1 MSDQGTVGVSKKEKV
16 KQYLEASIL
25 PFLSQALTKLCAEEP
40 SDPFEWLGRY
50 LIENNPRATR
60 KFDHKEALVLKLAQ
74 GDFFGEIALL
84 HGKPRQATVKSVG
97 SSTLLVLS
105 RDAFNRLCGSL
116 FDILQRNIGEYKD
129 VEFMEEEPEEHLD
142 DYGGVSEEEDYE
154 EPPPPPVNM
163 RRGRRD
169 TVYLAATKVEDDW
182 RPPEFPKTDEERDR
196 IHKYIEKTALLSYL
210 DPSSKDLVVT
220 AVEKLEFDDGQDI
233 ISQGDEA
240 DYYYILDS
248 GKADVLIAKPLGS
261 DPVKVNEY
269 GPGGSFGELA
279 LLHGDK
285 RIATIRATEHCVT
298 WALQRDTFRKL
309 MMQRFEEQRLRAL
322 LVSDSDLQWKA
333 SLEREG
339 SVPLQGFLLHR
350 ERSLVILLQVNI
362 LKELDHYEKFK
373 IAEAMQMRKVE
384 DDEVIVKVL

>member
-1 MSDQGTVGVSKKEKV
+1 
-16 KQYLEASIL
+16 
-25 PFLSQALTKLCAEEP
+25 
-40 SDPFEWLGRY
+40 
-50 LIENNPRATR
+50 
-60 KFDHKEALVLKLAQ
+60 
-74 GDFFGEIALL
+74 
-84 HGKPRQATVKSVG
+84 
-97 SSTLLVLS
+97 
-105 RDAFNRLCGSL
+105 
-116 FDILQRNIGEYKD
+116 
-129 VEFMEEEPEEHLD
+129 MEEEPEEHLD

-269 GPGGSFGELA
+269 GPGAAFVVAWCHAGDVLAGGSFGELA

-285 RIATIRATEHCVT
+285 RIATIRATEVLKTAPGLASDCSRDQHCVT

-373 IAEAMQMRKVE
+373 IAEAMQVDVNKHVVQS
-384 DDEVIVKVL
+384 DVNDADEKGGG

>member
-309 MMQRFEEQRLRAL
+309 MMQSGKQAL
-322 LVSDSDLQWKA
+322 N
-333 SLEREG
+333 ER
-339 SVPLQGFLLHR
+339 VQFL
-350 ERSLVILLQVNI
+350 SKVNI

-384 DDEVIVKVL
+384 DDEVIVKEGEPGSEFFIIQSGECHVYKQVLVDVTQCLLK

>member
-142 DYGGVSEEEDYE
+142 VRDSWLPVASNLPHRTTAESRRKKIMRSPRRLPSTCGGFKR
-154 EPPPPPVNM
+154 M
-163 RRGRRD
+163 
-169 TVYLAATKVEDDW
+169 
-182 RPPEFPKTDEERDR
+182 
-196 IHKYIEKTALLSYL
+196 
-210 DPSSKDLVVT
+210 
-220 AVEKLEFDDGQDI
+220 
-233 ISQGDEA
+233 
-240 DYYYILDS
+240 
-248 GKADVLIAKPLGS
+248 
-261 DPVKVNEY
+261 
-269 GPGGSFGELA
+269 
-279 LLHGDK
+279 HGD
-285 RIATIRATEHCVT
+285 
-298 WALQRDTFRKL
+298 
-309 MMQRFEEQRLRAL
+309 AL
-322 LVSDSDLQWKA
+322 LVEML
-333 SLEREG
+333 
-339 SVPLQGFLLHR
+339 
-350 ERSLVILLQVNI
+350 
-362 LKELDHYEKFK
+362 
-373 IAEAMQMRKVE
+373 
-384 DDEVIVKVL
+384 

>member
-1 MSDQGTVGVSKKEKV
+1 
-16 KQYLEASIL
+16 
-25 PFLSQALTKLCAEEP
+25 
-40 SDPFEWLGRY
+40 
-50 LIENNPRATR
+50 
-60 KFDHKEALVLKLAQ
+60 
-74 GDFFGEIALL
+74 
-84 HGKPRQATVKSVG
+84 
-97 SSTLLVLS
+97 
-105 RDAFNRLCGSL
+105 
-116 FDILQRNIGEYKD
+116 
-129 VEFMEEEPEEHLD
+129 MEEEPEEHLD

-309 MMQRFEEQRLRAL
+309 MMQSGKQAL
-322 LVSDSDLQWKA
+322 N
-333 SLEREG
+333 ER
-339 SVPLQGFLLHR
+339 VQFL
-350 ERSLVILLQVNI
+350 SKVNI

-384 DDEVIVKVL
+384 DDEVIVKEGEPGSEFFIIQSGECHVYKQVLVDVTQCLLK

>member
-1 MSDQGTVGVSKKEKV
+1 
-16 KQYLEASIL
+16 
-25 PFLSQALTKLCAEEP
+25 
-40 SDPFEWLGRY
+40 
-50 LIENNPRATR
+50 
-60 KFDHKEALVLKLAQ
+60 
-74 GDFFGEIALL
+74 
-84 HGKPRQATVKSVG
+84 
-97 SSTLLVLS
+97 
-105 RDAFNRLCGSL
+105 
-116 FDILQRNIGEYKD
+116 
-129 VEFMEEEPEEHLD
+129 
-142 DYGGVSEEEDYE
+142 
-154 EPPPPPVNM
+154 M

-285 RIATIRATEHCVT
+285 RIATIRATEVLKTAPGLASDCSRDQHCVT

-339 SVPLQGFLLHR
+339 SVPLQGEHLEGTGPL
-350 ERSLVILLQVNI
+350 
-362 LKELDHYEKFK
+362 
-373 IAEAMQMRKVE
+373 
-384 DDEVIVKVL
+384 